1 MAITRRHFVGGAL
14 AASASVAVGRQSI
27 GRPKSSDLNFLIIG
41 DWGDSGSVGQRRVA
55 AAMKNATSYAPPR
68 FVASV
73 GDNFYPRGVNDPID
87 EAWLNSYERVYDPVA
102 LGCPWYAILG
112 NHDHKGSVAAQVKYS
127 EKSRRWVM
135 PSAYYRRIEPISSLA
150 EAEFFYLD
158 TTPLVSQQP
167 SVWSRWIS
175 GPDPDE
181 QVSWLESCLRSSSAV
196 WKIVVGHH
204 PIVSAGPHGASP
216 ELVERLKPLLE
227 KYGVQAYFNGH
238 DHNLQHATSN
248 GVHYFTS
255 GAGSRVRAPD
265 EIGRAK
271 HCYAS
276 LGFMAAKISE
286 TTMSVEI
293 IDSDGRVLH
302 AAAVSRTSK

>member
-41 DWGDSGSVGQRRVA
+41 DWGDSGSVGQRLVA

-73 GDNFYPRGVNDPID
+73 GDNFYPRGVSDPID

-112 NHDHKGSVAAQVKYS
+112 NHDHKGSVAAQIEYS
-127 EKSRRWVM
+127 EKSRRWMM
-135 PSAYYRRIEPISSLA
+135 PSAYYRRIEPIA
-150 EAEFFYLD
+150 PITEAEFFYLD

-175 GPDPDE
+175 GTDPDE
-181 QVSWLESCLRSSSAV
+181 QFSWLESCLRSSSAV

-216 ELVERLKPLLE
+216 KLVER
-227 KYGVQAYFNGH
+227 
-238 DHNLQHATSN
+238 
-248 GVHYFTS
+248 
-255 GAGSRVRAPD
+255 
-265 EIGRAK
+265 
-271 HCYAS
+271 YAD
-276 LGFMAAKISE
+276 KC
-286 TTMSVEI
+286 I
-293 IDSDGRVLH
+293 IPIFEP
-302 AAAVSRTSK
+302 